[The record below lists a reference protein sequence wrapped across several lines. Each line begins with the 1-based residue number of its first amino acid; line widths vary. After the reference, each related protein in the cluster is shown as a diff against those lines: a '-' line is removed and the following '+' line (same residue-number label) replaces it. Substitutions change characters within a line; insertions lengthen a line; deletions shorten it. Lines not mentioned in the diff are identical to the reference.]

1 MDNHNQIYKTMNN
14 TPRMLFW
21 GIDEFLIMAVPFFI
35 GLLIGSI
42 AVMLCGFV
50 LKGFYRRTKKR
61 YPKGMIRHSLYRN
74 LPDWIFKR
82 IGVFKRLP
90 PSHKRDFLT

>member
-1 MDNHNQIYKTMNN
+1 MDN

-21 GIDEFLIMAVPFFI
+21 GIDEFVIMVSPFFI
-35 GLLIGSI
+35 GLLVGSVP
-42 AVMLCGFV
+42 VMLSGFF

-61 YPKGMIRHSLYRN
+61 YPKGAIRHSLYRN
-74 LPDWIFKR
+74 LPHWFFKQS
-82 IGVFKRLP
+82 GVFKRLP